1 LALPGSYYLS
11 INEQDNFFDLIL
23 HHPLPFSQFR
33 LNLLMMHKLLYS
45 LGIWTAALLLALPGH
60 AQYASTPPVQDGVPN
75 ASEYNNNSFQTFNGG
90 TWYMTWDATN
100 LYIGKTG
107 GTTYE
112 PAIVYLDL
120 NPTLPVTGG
129 SDRLGN
135 LTGVNEVLKR
145 TDAPNTQ
152 AGVVPVLPFRADVRV
167 YCTANGEISISR
179 ANGTGGWGPES
190 RTNVFASTSGPNR
203 EMVLNWSALTG
214 GGTIPAS
221 FNWFGFASN
230 DQNGGAN
237 YRYDLAPKNDDASAY
252 SNGTS
257 PQFPYYYTIINTAN
271 GNATQ
276 PFNLLS
282 YTYVSPNSNY
292 QIGEITVW
300 DFTLNPLNPNL
311 QIGRGTTGKTW
322 SISGSL
328 IVGSGT
334 LYFGS
339 GSSTYG
345 DTFVGNVRMLGNGVL
360 NMDQTNRAM
369 NVRESVYL
377 VGGSQLILSGA
388 QGGDLN
394 VGRDFIVSNGLSSP
408 ATFQTN
414 TRAVSFTGNS
424 VTHNIS
430 ADNGYEIP
438 FNYLSLSTPSSSL
451 TLNSSIFIINKLI
464 FQQGNLFTG
473 ANTVKLDGAA
483 SLENESTNSHIIG
496 NVRISQR
503 LDGGGSGTKYFGNI
517 GLVLTPQGTSSARG
531 TLDVTRVTGTTLP
544 RVGNGNNGNSIQRYF
559 VLNSSDPSVSG
570 LNLSLLFYYRT
581 DELNNISEQKL
592 ALYKSVGGGPNTYSA
607 LTTPPSA
614 NTTGHFLAFDY
625 QMPLE
630 NNTYLTASDAV
641 TPLPVTLVAFT
652 AKATAKGTA
661 LLNWNTASEKNSK
674 GFSIER
680 QLGVNE
686 PWQSVGYVAAAN
698 LATGSTYQFE
708 DRSLATA
715 AASPRAYYRLRQ
727 EDFDGTTSYSPVA
740 AISRTDVVGSTELVL
755 SPVPATEANL
765 SVAFAEAGQA
775 GLEVAV
781 LNTQGQRMLH
791 FTTAA
796 STDAALS
803 LPVQSLAPGIYIV
816 RVQAPGQ
823 AMRYAR
829 FVKP

>member
-1 LALPGSYYLS
+1 
-11 INEQDNFFDLIL
+11 
-23 HHPLPFSQFR
+23 
-33 LNLLMMHKLLYS
+33 MMHKLLYS
-45 LGIWTAALLLALPGH
+45 LSAWAFALLLALPGH
-60 AQYASTPPVQDGVPN
+60 AQYASTPPVLDGIPN

-129 SDRLGN
+129 SDRAGN

-145 TDAPNTQ
+145 GDAPNTQ
-152 AGVVPVLPFRADVRV
+152 SGVVPLLPFRADVRV

-190 RTNVFASTSGPNR
+190 RTNLFASSSGPSR
-203 EMVLNWSALTG
+203 EMVLNWGALTG
-214 GGTIPAS
+214 GGTIPAA
-221 FNWFGFASN
+221 FNWFGYASN

-257 PQFPYYYTIINTAN
+257 PQFPYYFTVINTAN

-282 YTYVSPNSNY
+282 YTYVAPYSNY

-300 DFTLNPLNPNL
+300 DFTFNPLNPSI

-322 SISGSL
+322 SVSGSL
-328 IVGSGT
+328 VVGNGT

-339 GSSTYG
+339 GSSIYG
-345 DTFVGNVRMLGNGVL
+345 DTFVGNLRMLGNGVL
-360 NMDQTNRAM
+360 SMDATNRAL

-377 VGGSQLILSGA
+377 VGGSQLQLSGA

-394 VGRDFIVSNGLSSP
+394 VGRDFIVTNGLSSP
-408 ATFQTN
+408 ATFQDKS
-414 TRAVSFTGNS
+414 RAVSFTGTS
-424 VTHNIS
+424 VTHAITT
-430 ADNGYEIP
+430 DNGYEIS
-438 FNYLSLSTPSSSL
+438 FSYLSLSTPSSSL
-451 TLNSSIFIINKLI
+451 TLNSNISILTKLI

-473 ANTVKLDGAA
+473 TNTVKLEGAA
-483 SLENESTNSHIIG
+483 ELENESANSHIIG
-496 NVRISQR
+496 NVRISKR
-503 LDGGGSGTKYFGNI
+503 LDGPGSGTTSFGKI

-531 TLDVTRVTGTTLP
+531 LLDVTRVTGTTLP
-544 RVGNGNNGNSIQRYF
+544 GVGKGTNGNSIQRYF
-559 VLNSSDPSVSG
+559 VINSADPSVSG
-570 LNLSLLFYYRT
+570 LDLSLLFYYRT

-592 ALYKSVGGGPNTYSA
+592 ALYQSVGGGPGTYSA

-614 NTTGHFLAFDY
+614 NTTSHFIAYDY

-630 NNTYLTASDAV
+630 NNTYLTLSDAV

-652 AKATAKGTA
+652 AKATSKGTA

-674 GFSIER
+674 GFGLER

-698 LATGSTYQFE
+698 LAYGSTYQFE

-715 AASPRAYYRLRQ
+715 VASSHAYYRLRQ
-727 EDFDGTTSYSPVA
+727 EDLDGTTTYSPVA
-740 AISRTDVVGSTELVL
+740 VVARPVASGSTELVL

-765 SVAFAEAGQA
+765 SVAFAEVGQA

-791 FTTAA
+791 FVTAA

-803 LPVQSLAPGIYIV
+803 LPVQSLAAGMYIV
-816 RVQAPGQ
+816 QVKAPGQ